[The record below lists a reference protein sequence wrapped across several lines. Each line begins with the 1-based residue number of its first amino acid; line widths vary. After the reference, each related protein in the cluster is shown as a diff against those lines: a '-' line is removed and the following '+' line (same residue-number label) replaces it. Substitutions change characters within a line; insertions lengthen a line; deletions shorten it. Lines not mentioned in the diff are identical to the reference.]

1 MERLWDA
8 DGTADPPA
16 SPAVAPQSLGR
27 QVGTGIERSAT
38 ERSGA
43 LITGIDALL
52 LRDDGTPLDPEAPED
67 WDEWVSAGRTRNQCL
82 DDPILDWLDRYGA
95 LHGFVRDDEM
105 EGYDPRTDMRQFV
118 LQRGQAFE
126 DGVMRLIRERVGEAA
141 VTTIRDLPEDTRSL
155 AKARETFEAM
165 RNGIPIIAQGVLRNP
180 ERRTYGAVDLL
191 VRSDYLNALVP
202 ETLSAEDTLI
212 SAPALATPGGP
223 PPPWHYRAVDVKFHT
238 FELKKDG
245 HVGSGNF
252 PYHVQVWIYNDA
264 LGRLQGYLPPAGFL
278 LGRSWTQG
286 DKGRGVGCLD
296 RLARVDQDRE
306 RKADGRSVA
315 EIAEEALAWVR
326 RLRVEGAGWQV
337 LPQPS
342 VPELYPHMRNIQDQ
356 PWHSAK
362 ARIAREIAELTLLP
376 AMNPRLRR
384 AAHARGIR
392 RWDDPGANAL
402 DLGIS
407 PESHASKTDAVLAA
421 NRSSGPEVLFPDRV
435 RHADQAW
442 RDPVAHEFYVDF
454 ETVNNLDDD
463 FTALPAVGGQAL
475 IFQIGCGRWE
485 AGAWRFEQWTVGAL
499 SEAEEA
505 RIIDAW
511 LEHMRSVAGSPDL
524 DPATVRI
531 FHWSPAESATLI
543 SAYNSAHARQPGRGW
558 PVAMPWYD
566 VLQTVIRAE
575 PVTVRGAFNFGLKS
589 IARAMRAGG
598 LIETDW
604 ADSPLDGL
612 GAMVG
617 AFWCAREAAAAGIR
631 MTDLDLMREIGRYN
645 EVDCRTMAEIVRW
658 LRANR

>member
-1 MERLWDA
+1 MERLWDS
-8 DGTADPPA
+8 DLPQDPQATPV
-16 SPAVAPQSLGR
+16 VAPQNADTAMGGR
-27 QVGTGIERSAT
+27 AVTGRVVT
-38 ERSGA
+38 GA
-43 LITGIDALL
+43 DALL
-52 LRDDGTPLDPEAPED
+52 LRDDGTPLDPQAPED

-141 VTTIRDLPEDTRSL
+141 VTTIRDLPEDTRAL

-165 RNGIPIIAQGVLRNP
+165 REGIPIIAQGVLRNP

-202 ETLSAEDTLI
+202 ETLTAEEVLVP
-212 SAPALATPGGP
+212 APALAPFGSP

-252 PYHVQVWIYNDA
+252 PYHVQVWIYSDA

-306 RKADGRSVA
+306 RKSDGRSVA
-315 EIAEEALAWVR
+315 ELAEEALGWVR
-326 RLRVEGAGWQV
+326 RLRLEGAAWQV
-337 LPQPS
+337 LPEPS

-392 RWDDPGANAL
+392 RWDDPAANAL
-402 DLGIS
+402 DLAIS
-407 PESHASKTDAVLAA
+407 PESQASKTDSVLAA
-421 NRSSGPEVLFPDRV
+421 NRSSGPERLFPDRV

-442 RDPVAHEFYVDF
+442 RQPLPHEFYVDF

-485 AGAWRFEQWTVGAL
+485 NGTWRFEQWTVHAL
-499 SEAEEA
+499 TEAEEA

-511 LEHMRSVAGSPDL
+511 LDHMGTVAGSPDL
-524 DPATVRI
+524 DPGTVRI

-566 VLQTVIRAE
+566 VLQSVIRAE

-617 AFWCAREAAAAGIR
+617 AWWCAREAATAGIA
-631 MTDLDLMREIGRYN
+631 MTELELMREIGRYN